1 MNSCKIA
8 LTVVLFC
15 TCLVFF
21 TSARLEVCNEPV
33 DEGIR
38 GDKIGIRLY
47 YDKTTDR
54 CKPFAY
60 NGAGGNGN
68 RFFTD
73 RQCMKRCSTLGE
85 QIYPDDDRVCLLE
98 KDLGHCKGTY
108 LLWYFDHVLKKC
120 RPFIYGGCAGNGNR
134 FVNETTCCRKC
145 AQAPACEQTGKED
158 EGPDVGLVLGITV
171 GCTAAV
177 ILVSAL
183 AIFIQKIVKKYSTR
197 EKKQNKPLANME
209 MY

>member
-1 MNSCKIA
+1 MDIA
-8 LTVVLFC
+8 
-15 TCLVFF
+15 
-21 TSARLEVCNEPV
+21 SWVCNEPM
-33 DEGIR
+33 DEGIH

-47 YDKTTDR
+47 YDKTTDH

-60 NGAGGNGN
+60 RGAGGNGN

-73 RQCMKRCSTLGE
+73 RQCMKTCSTLAE

-108 LLWYFDHVLKKC
+108 LLWYFDHALKKC
-120 RPFIYGGCAGNGNR
+120 RTFIYGGCAGNGNR
-134 FVNETTCCRKC
+134 FVNETTCCQKC
-145 AQAPACEQTGKED
+145 AQAPACERTGKED

-171 GCTAAV
+171 GCTTAV
-177 ILVSAL
+177 ILVSEL
-183 AIFIQKIVKKYSTR
+183 AIFLQKIVKKYSTR
-197 EKKQNKPLANME
+197 EKKQNNPLANIE